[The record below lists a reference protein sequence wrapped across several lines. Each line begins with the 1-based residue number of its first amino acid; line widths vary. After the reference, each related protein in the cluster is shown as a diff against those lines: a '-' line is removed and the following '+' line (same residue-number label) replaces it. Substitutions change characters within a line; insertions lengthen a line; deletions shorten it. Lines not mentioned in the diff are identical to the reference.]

1 MWISVGKKKKYILF
15 PKEIQNQGR
24 QTDAFPFFHPNE
36 SWYWF
41 LTAYFASGGKKMK
54 KKKKPK
60 SNKNTRQLCLKV
72 RTKTGIP

>member
-1 MWISVGKKKKYILF
+1 MKLEGLINVNFSRKKKKYILF

-41 LTAYFASGGKKMK
+41 LTAYFASGGKKNEKEK
-54 KKKKPK
+54 K
-60 SNKNTRQLCLKV
+60 NKIK
-72 RTKTGIP
+72 